1 MTTNTNHLWTA
12 LWFSCLILLTLEV
25 PLGATEKAPDSER
38 KTEEKIS
45 QAADQLKPEPAVT
58 PPFAT
63 AVTATE
69 IQFPGLTIDR
79 KTHEIRMDA
88 TVCLDGGILEYL
100 VCLTGTFE
108 HESIFVTKVK
118 PEILHA
124 ALLLTGLEPTPM
136 IPELEDQW
144 WSKALQAEKSRVG
157 IDVEWESDGYA
168 KRVNVITMIRKN
180 FGDPKDMFLHGTPPP
195 ENSQL
200 DEDADAWVFSGS
212 FIRALENGE
221 HIYETNR
228 SGVVIGIWRNPS
240 AVIQYGIKTEN
251 PYRGKNQ
258 GMAVNESSVPGE
270 GTSVELIIYK
280 YDPLEST
287 F

>member
-1 MTTNTNHLWTA
+1 MTNQTNHLRKA
-12 LWFSCLILLTLEV
+12 LRLTCLALLV
-25 PLGATEKAPDSER
+25 PGALISATEGTTDD
-38 KTEEKIS
+38 EKKPGGETS
-45 QAADQLKPEPAVT
+45 QAADQLEPERPVT

-69 IQFPGLTIDR
+69 ILFPGLTIDR

-108 HESIFVTKVK
+108 HESIFVTEVK

-136 IPELEDQW
+136 IPELEHLW
-144 WSKALQAEKSRVG
+144 WSKALEAEKSRVG
-157 IDVEWESDGYA
+157 IDVEWESDGYV
-168 KRVNVITMIRKN
+168 KRVNVVTMIRKN
-180 FGDPKDMFLHGTPPP
+180 FGDPKEMFVHGTPPP

-221 HIYETNR
+221 YIYETNR

-258 GMAVNESSVPGE
+258 GMAVNESSVPKE
-270 GTSVELIIYK
+270 GTPVELIIYK